1 MNGTIITRKG
11 LQLIAKLMA
20 SGTALTFT
28 KAAVGTGF
36 LPSGYDPGSMQE
48 LNAPAMEGTI
58 SSCSCEEDEASIVFQ
73 VSSIGVRTGFTVTEA
88 GLYASDPDEEEI
100 LYAYLDMRS
109 DPQYVYPENAEISKF
124 IEFTMVVKVGTV
136 NSVTAYI
143 SPKSMVLKKEFDEE
157 MEKKLNAV
165 GGDISGTR
173 VSTFSEFLEDGT
185 EMELFPVPEP
195 GELTKTLWG
204 KVKKFAEDFRR
215 WRRVITVVIPASGW
229 SSAAPFTNR
238 VEIEGIREKDN
249 VDVTFIPAEG
259 ATNEENIAAWD
270 GYVNINYTTTEDGAM
285 VFHAFET
292 KPEVDVTV
300 AVKGMVQWEEE
311 EPENP
316 EGPDTPDPPEG
327 PTDPGNTDTPEITD
341 TPGNQDDV

>member
-1 MNGTIITRKG
+1 M
-11 LQLIAKLMA
+11 L
-20 SGTALTFT
+20 F
-28 KAAVGTGF
+28 
-36 LPSGYDPGSMQE
+36 
-48 LNAPAMEGTI
+48 
-58 SSCSCEEDEASIVFQ
+58 
-73 VSSIGVRTGFTVTEA
+73 
-88 GLYASDPDEEEI
+88 
-100 LYAYLDMRS
+100 RS
-109 DPQYVYPENAEISKF
+109 
-124 IEFTMVVKVGTV
+124 
-136 NSVTAYI
+136 
-143 SPKSMVLKKEFDEE
+143 
-157 MEKKLNAV
+157 
-165 GGDISGTR
+165 
-173 VSTFSEFLEDGT
+173 
-185 EMELFPVPEP
+185 
-195 GELTKTLWG
+195 
-204 KVKKFAEDFRR
+204 
-215 WRRVITVVIPASGW
+215 
-229 SSAAPFTNR
+229 
-238 VEIEGIREKDN
+238 N